1 MSVWHTKLNLNPIL
15 DHDVEFYHPKKQIFP
30 PQDPSPKQSTKLHV
44 MSDRRIFSLR
54 LDTKKESDTT
64 PVPFN

>member
-1 MSVWHTKLNLNPIL
+1 MMLN
-15 DHDVEFYHPKKQIFP
+15 FTTQKKQIFP
-30 PQDPSPKQSTKLHV
+30 PQDPSPKQSTKMHV
-44 MSDRRIFSLR
+44 MSDKRIFSLR